1 MQTLEGL
8 KRKIRST
15 EDLGSVV
22 RTMKSLAAVSIR
34 QYERAAESL
43 ADYSRTVEM
52 GLQAVLRRGG
62 GARVS
67 GREAPAR
74 RVGAIIFGSD
84 QGMCGALNDTI
95 VSHARSVMDQL
106 EIPPADRSLVVV
118 GERARGL
125 LDGDDAAGI
134 DGLGVPGAVSAITS
148 AVRELLQ
155 RIEAWGD
162 RAAHVYLFYN
172 RRTGAAGFTPETLAL
187 LPVDAGWL
195 KRLRSR
201 KWQSRSLPLFTMDPD
216 ALFSALI
223 REYLFVSL
231 YRALAESLASENAS
245 RLAAMQGAEQNI
257 DARLGNLRD
266 QFHQNR
272 QMSIT
277 GELLDIVSGFE
288 ALESGEGDQPA

>member
-1 MQTLEGL
+1 MRTLEGL

-52 GLQAVLRRGG
+52 GLQAALRRGG

-67 GREAPAR
+67 GREAPSR
-74 RVGAIIFGSD
+74 RIGAIIFGSD
-84 QGMCGALNDTI
+84 QGMCGSLNDTV
-95 VSHARSVMDQL
+95 VSHARSAMDRL
-106 EIPPADRSLVVV
+106 DIPPAHRSLVVV

-125 LDGDDAAGI
+125 LDGDEAAEI

-162 RAAHVYLFYN
+162 RAAHVFLFYN

-187 LPVDAGWL
+187 LPVDAAWL
-195 KRLRSR
+195 ERLRSR
-201 KWQSRSLPLFTMDPD
+201 QWPSRSLPLFTMDPE

-231 YRALAESLASENAS
+231 YRAFADSLASENAS
-245 RLAAMQGAEQNI
+245 RLAAMQGAEKNI
-257 DARLGNLRD
+257 EERLGGLRD
-266 QFHQNR
+266 HFHQTR
-272 QMSIT
+272 QMNIT
-277 GELLDIVSGFE
+277 EELLDIVSGFE
-288 ALESGEGDQPA
+288 ALASDEEE